1 MSRLLR
7 LGALDGLGER
17 RDTSFAVFVEHIKQA
32 PLVSYRTWVLV
43 RAVSGSV
50 EVRCARSVVI

>member
-50 EVRCARSVVI
+50 EVRCARRVVI

>member
-17 RDTSFAVFVEHIKQA
+17 RNTSFAVFVEHIEQV

-50 EVRCARSVVI
+50 EVRCAGSVII